1 MKKHKLTLLII
12 TMLVFLLCSCSQNS
26 PVLPS
31 DMALSGTWE
40 DLFKGLWTGLSD
52 NYVFWDLDDANGEW
66 DKVYEEFIPK
76 FRELGNINT
85 SDREATKKGTILL
98 FDSVKNLSD
107 GHFTMDAFGSSF
119 SPSDYRILKKEH
131 PELSDQKVLEIIYDY
146 YEKFVGKYRLPDDML
161 YEDSKSIMENTFSI
175 PLTTTLKKTDDFI
188 DNYGDLY
195 FNWRESSEEGE
206 PMTCNA
212 LNPKIQLRTPPYGE
226 AIMLYSSSHEFGSVT
241 TYDGEILDFTS
252 ADAYDDLEGSFPGE
266 AIYSYGPYYPV
277 SDLSWKDEDEDK
289 KQNLDSLFSD
299 WTLCLVLSVNPEY
312 DQTDKSFRK
321 GVNLK
326 MLALCGITK
335 ETDGSAMVDYT
346 ANTVYFISSG
356 FNFLP
361 LKDQAEMNQFLMDF
375 HKFKM
380 NENAA
385 GMILD
390 MRGNSGGYN
399 ADREI
404 LFGDMFREP
413 HLIGYQKNKTGAGR
427 LDLTQEFP
435 LYIYPEADF
444 FGNEFS
450 DIASKP
456 VVVIT
461 NTATASN
468 GEITVLM
475 VNSLPNGGQTGG
487 VTMGANGTLAGD
499 ILTHNSG
506 TFSVGNYIT
515 SVYTPYGNIRDTNH
529 VSYEGKGLTPDEGY
543 EENFNF
549 DAFFF
554 EGKDSRLGK
563 AFEWIKDHR

>member
-76 FRELGNINT
+76 FRELGNIDSET
-85 SDREATKKGTILL
+85 TKKGTILL

-131 PELSDQKVLEIIYDY
+131 PELSDQEVLEKIYDY
-146 YEKFVGKYRLPDDML
+146 YEKFDLLPADMV

-175 PLTTTLKKTDDFI
+175 PLTTTLVKAEDYIAEYDS
-188 DNYGDLY
+188 LY
-195 FNWRESSEEGE
+195 FNWRESEGKI
-206 PMTCNA
+206 TCNA
-212 LNPKIQLRTPPYGE
+212 LNPNIQLRTPPYGE
-226 AIMLYSSSHEFGSVT
+226 VIMLYSSSHEFGSVT
-241 TYDGEILDFTS
+241 TYDGTILHCTS
-252 ADAYDDLEGSFPGE
+252 AEAYNNPEVSFPGE
-266 AIYSYGPYYPV
+266 AIYSKGPYHPV
-277 SDLSWKDEDEDK
+277 SDLSWKGK
-289 KQNLDSLFSD
+289 VQKLDSLFSD

-312 DQTDKSFRK
+312 DQTDKVYRK

-326 MLALCGITK
+326 MLALSGITK
-335 ETDGSAMVDYT
+335 EPDGSDMVDFDYT

-356 FNFLP
+356 FNFFP
-361 LKDQAEMNQFLMDF
+361 LKDQSEMKQFLMDF

-487 VTMGANGTLAGD
+487 VTMGANGTLDGN
-499 ILTHNSG
+499 ILTYNSG
-506 TFSVGNYIT
+506 NFSVGNYIT

-529 VSYEGKGLTPDEGY
+529 VSYEGKGLTPDKGY
-543 EENFNF
+543 EENFNSA
-549 DAFFF
+549 AFSA
-554 EGKDSRLGK
+554 GTDSRLGK
-563 AFEWIKDHR
+563 AFEWIKDHS

>member
-76 FRELGNINT
+76 FRELGSIDT

-107 GHFTMDAFGSSF
+107 GHFTMNAFGSSF

-131 PELSDQKVLEIIYDY
+131 PELSDQKVLEILYDY
-146 YEKFVGKYRLPDDML
+146 YEKYVGEYTLPADML

-175 PLTTTLKKTDDFI
+175 PLTTTLVKAEDYI
-188 DNYGDLY
+188 DAYDSLY
-195 FNWRESSEEGE
+195 FNWGGVSEET
-206 PMTCNA
+206 MTCNA
-212 LNPKIQLRTPPYGE
+212 VNPNIQLRTPPYGE
-226 AIMLYSSSHEFGSVT
+226 AIMLYSSSHP
-241 TYDGEILDFTS
+241 
-252 ADAYDDLEGSFPGE
+252 EGS
-266 AIYSYGPYYPV
+266 SYGPYYPI
-277 SDLSWKDEDEDK
+277 SDLSWKGTEQKLDEI
-289 KQNLDSLFSD
+289 FSD

-312 DQTDKSFRK
+312 DRTKEVYKK

-346 ANTVYFISSG
+346 ANTVYFLSSG
-356 FNFLP
+356 FNFHP
-361 LKDQAEMNQFLMDF
+361 LKDQAEMKQFLMDF

-444 FGNEFS
+444 FGNKFS

-549 DAFFF
+549 DAFFA
-554 EGKDSRLGK
+554 GTDSRLGK

>member
-76 FRELGNINT
+76 FRELGSINT

-107 GHFTMDAFGSSF
+107 GHFTMNAFGSSF

-131 PELSDQKVLEIIYDY
+131 PELSDQDVLEKIYDY
-146 YEKFVGKYRLPDDML
+146 IPKFDLFPADML

-241 TYDGEILDFTS
+241 TYDGSIQDCTS
-252 ADAYDDLEGSFPGE
+252 DYAFDNPPAGSFQ
-266 AIYSYGPYYPV
+266 GPYYPV
-277 SDLSWKDEDEDK
+277 SDLSLEDTEQYWEGK
-289 KQNLDSLFSD
+289 EQKLDSLFSD
-299 WTLCLVLSVNPEY
+299 WTLCLVLIVSPEY
-312 DQTDKSFRK
+312 DQTDKVYRYKK

-326 MLALCGITK
+326 MLALSGITK
-335 ETDGSAMVDYT
+335 EETDGSAMVDYT

-361 LKDQAEMNQFLMDF
+361 LKDQAEMKQFLMDF

-461 NTATASN
+461 NTATVSN

-529 VSYEGKGLTPDEGY
+529 VSYEGKGLTPDKGY

-549 DAFFF
+549 DAFFA
-554 EGKDSRLGK
+554 GTDSRLGK

>member
-1 MKKHKLTLLII
+1 MKKHKLILLII

-31 DMALSGTWE
+31 DMAMSGTWE

-76 FRELGNINT
+76 FRELGSINT
-85 SDREATKKGTILL
+85 SNRKKGTILL

-131 PELSDQKVLEIIYDY
+131 PELSDQEVLEIIYDY
-146 YEKFVGKYRLPDDML
+146 IPKFEWLPADML

-175 PLTTTLKKTDDFI
+175 PLTTTLVKTEEFI
-188 DNYGDLY
+188 DKYGSLY
-195 FNWRESSEEGE
+195 FNWRSESGGT
-206 PMTCNA
+206 MKCNA

-226 AIMLYSSSHEFGSVT
+226 AIMLYSSSHKFGSVT
-241 TYDGEILDFTS
+241 TYDGRILDCTS
-252 ADAYDDLEGSFPGE
+252 AEAYNNPEVSFPE
-266 AIYSYGPYYPV
+266 EEIYSKGPYHPV

-289 KQNLDSLFSD
+289 KQKLDSLFSD

-312 DQTDKSFRK
+312 DQTDKVYRK

-326 MLALCGITK
+326 MLALSGITK

-356 FNFLP
+356 FNFFP
-361 LKDQAEMNQFLMDF
+361 LKDQSEMKQFLMDF

-487 VTMGANGTLAGD
+487 VTIGANGTLAGD
-499 ILTHNSG
+499 ILTYNSG
-506 TFSVGNYIT
+506 KFSVGKYIT

-529 VSYEGKGLTPDEGY
+529 VSYEGKGLTPDKGY
-543 EENFNF
+543 EENFNK
-549 DAFFF
+549 DAFF

>member
-12 TMLVFLLCSCSQNS
+12 TMLVFLLCSCSQYS

-76 FRELGNINT
+76 FRELGSINT
-85 SDREATKKGTILL
+85 SNRKKGTFLL

-107 GHFTMDAFGSSF
+107 GHFTMNAFGSSF
-119 SPSDYRILKKEH
+119 SPSEYRILKKEH
-131 PELSDQKVLEIIYDY
+131 PEISDQKVLEILYDY
-146 YEKFVGKYRLPDDML
+146 YEKFDWLPADML
-161 YEDSKSIMENTFSI
+161 YEDSKSIMEYTFSI
-175 PLTTTLKKTDDFI
+175 PLTTTLTTTLVNTEEFI
-188 DNYGDLY
+188 NKYRNLY
-195 FNWRESSEEGE
+195 FNWSSSG
-206 PMTCNA
+206 TCNA
-212 LNPKIQLRTPPYGE
+212 VNPTIQLRTPPYGE
-226 AIMLYSSSHEFGSVT
+226 AIMLYSSSHKFGSVT
-241 TYDGEILDFTS
+241 TYDGSIQDCTS
-252 ADAYDDLEGSFPGE
+252 DYAFDNPPAGSFQ
-266 AIYSYGPYYPV
+266 GPYYPV
-277 SDLSWKDEDEDK
+277 SDLSLEDTEQYWEGK
-289 KQNLDSLFSD
+289 EQKLDSLFSD

-356 FNFLP
+356 FNFFP
-361 LKDQAEMNQFLMDF
+361 LKDQAEMYQFLMDF

-399 ADREI
+399 VDREI

-456 VVVIT
+456 VVAIT
-461 NTATASN
+461 NTATVSN

-487 VTMGANGTLAGD
+487 VTMGANGTLNGD
-499 ILTHNSG
+499 ILSLNSG

-543 EENFNF
+543 EENFKF
-549 DAFFF
+549 DDFFA
-554 EGKDSRLGK
+554 GTDSRLGK
-563 AFEWIKDHR
+563 AFEWIKDHS

>member
-1 MKKHKLTLLII
+1 MKKHKLILLII

-31 DMALSGTWE
+31 DMAMSGTWE

-76 FRELGNINT
+76 FRELGSINT
-85 SDREATKKGTILL
+85 SNRKKGTILL

-107 GHFTMDAFGSSF
+107 GHFTMDAFGYSF
-119 SPSDYRILKKEH
+119 SPSEYRILKKEH
-131 PELSDQKVLEIIYDY
+131 PELSDQEVLEIIYDY
-146 YEKFVGKYRLPDDML
+146 YEKFDLLPADMF
-161 YEDSKSIMENTFSI
+161 YEDSKSIMEYTFSI
-175 PLTTTLKKTDDFI
+175 PLTTTLVKTADFI
-188 DNYGDLY
+188 AKYGSLY
-195 FNWRESSEEGE
+195 FKWDESGK
-206 PMTCNA
+206 CNA

-226 AIMLYSSSHEFGSVT
+226 AIILYSSSHEFGSVT
-241 TYDGEILDFTS
+241 TSDGSIQNCTS
-252 ADAYDDLEGSFPGE
+252 DDAFNNPPEGSFP
-266 AIYSYGPYYPV
+266 GPYYPV
-277 SDLSWKDEDEDK
+277 SDLSWEDEDK
-289 KQNLDSLFSD
+289 EQNLDNIFSD
-299 WTLCLVLSVNPEY
+299 WTLCLVLSASPEY
-312 DQTDKSFRK
+312 DQTDYKK

-326 MLALCGITK
+326 MLALSGITQ
-335 ETDGSAMVDYT
+335 ETDGSATMVDYT

-361 LKDQAEMNQFLMDF
+361 LKDQAEMKQFLMDF

-444 FGNEFS
+444 YGNEFS

-468 GEITVLM
+468 GEITVFM
-475 VNSLPNGGQTGG
+475 VKSLPNGGQTGG
-487 VTMGANGTLAGD
+487 VTIGANGTLAGD
-499 ILTHNSG
+499 ILTYNSG
-506 TFSVGNYIT
+506 KFSVGTYIT

-529 VSYEGKGLTPDEGY
+529 VSYEGKGLTPDKGY

-549 DAFFF
+549 DDFFD

>member
-76 FRELGNINT
+76 FRELGSINT

-107 GHFTMDAFGSSF
+107 GHFTMDAFGYSF
-119 SPSDYRILKKEH
+119 SPSEYRILKKEH
-131 PELSDQKVLEIIYDY
+131 PELSDQEVLEIIYKY
-146 YEKFVGKYRLPDDML
+146 YDKFDLLPADMV

-175 PLTTTLKKTDDFI
+175 PLTTTLEQTADYIDD
-188 DNYGDLY
+188 YSSLY
-195 FNWRESSEEGE
+195 FQWNESG
-206 PMTCNA
+206 TCNA
-212 LNPKIQLRTPPYGE
+212 LNPEIQLRTPAYGE
-226 AIMLYSSSHEFGSVT
+226 AIMLYSSSHKFGSVT
-241 TYDGEILDFTS
+241 TYDGEVLDFTS
-252 ADAYDDLEGSFPGE
+252 DDAEAYKHPEVSFPGK

-277 SDLSWKDEDEDK
+277 SDLSWEGKEQK
-289 KQNLDSLFSD
+289 LDSLFSD
-299 WTLCLVLSVNPEY
+299 WTLCLVLSVSPEY
-312 DQTDKSFRK
+312 DQTGYKK

-326 MLALCGITK
+326 MLALSGITK
-335 ETDGSAMVDYT
+335 ETDGSAINVDYT

-361 LKDQAEMNQFLMDF
+361 MKDQAEMKQFLMDF

-468 GEITVLM
+468 GEITVFM
-475 VNSLPNGGQTGG
+475 VKSLPNGGQTGG
-487 VTMGANGTLAGD
+487 VTIGANGTLAGD
-499 ILTHNSG
+499 ILTYNSG
-506 TFSVGNYIT
+506 KFSVGNYIT

-529 VSYEGKGLTPDEGY
+529 VSYEGKGLTPDKGY

-549 DAFFF
+549 DDFFD

>member
-76 FRELGNINT
+76 FRELGSINT
-85 SDREATKKGTILL
+85 SNRKKGTILL

-241 TYDGEILDFTS
+241 TYDGKILDFTS
-252 ADAYDDLEGSFPGE
+252 AEAYDNPPEGS
-266 AIYSYGPYYPV
+266 SYGPYYPV
-277 SDLSWKDEDEDK
+277 SDLSWEDEGK
-289 KQNLDSLFSD
+289 EQKLDNIFSD

-312 DQTDKSFRK
+312 DQTDKVFRK

-326 MLALCGITK
+326 MLALSGITK
-335 ETDGSAMVDYT
+335 ETDGRAMVDYT

-356 FNFLP
+356 FNFFP
-361 LKDQAEMNQFLMDF
+361 LKDQAEMKQFLMDF

-461 NTATASN
+461 NTATVSN

>member
-76 FRELGNINT
+76 FRELGSI
-85 SDREATKKGTILL
+85 DRESRREGTILL

-107 GHFTMDAFGSSF
+107 GHFTMNAFGSSF

-131 PELSDQKVLEIIYDY
+131 PELSDQEVLEKIYDY
-146 YEKFVGKYRLPDDML
+146 YETFDLLPADML

-175 PLTTTLKKTDDFI
+175 PLTTTLVKTEEFI
-188 DNYGDLY
+188 NKYGNLY
-195 FNWRESSEEGE
+195 FNWSGESGGT
-206 PMTCNA
+206 MTCNA
-212 LNPKIQLRTPPYGE
+212 VNPKIQLRTPPYGE
-226 AIMLYSSSHEFGSVT
+226 AINLYSSSHEFGSVT
-241 TYDGEILDFTS
+241 TYDGRILDFTS
-252 ADAYDDLEGSFPGE
+252 ADAYDNPPEDSFL
-266 AIYSYGPYYPV
+266 GPYYPV
-277 SDLSWKDEDEDK
+277 SDLSWEDK

-299 WTLCLVLSVNPEY
+299 WTLCLVLTVNPEY
-312 DQTDKSFRK
+312 DQTVYRK

-326 MLALCGITK
+326 MLALSGITK

-356 FNFLP
+356 FNFFP
-361 LKDQAEMNQFLMDF
+361 LKDQAEMKQFLMDF

-456 VVVIT
+456 VVAIT
-461 NTATASN
+461 NTATVSN

-499 ILTHNSG
+499 ILSYNSG
-506 TFSVGNYIT
+506 TFRVGNYIT
-515 SVYTPYGNIRDTNH
+515 SVYTPYGNIRDINH

-543 EENFNF
+543 EENFKF
-549 DAFFF
+549 DDFFA
-554 EGKDSRLGK
+554 GTDSRLGK

>member
-1 MKKHKLTLLII
+1 
-12 TMLVFLLCSCSQNS
+12 
-26 PVLPS
+26 
-31 DMALSGTWE
+31 
-40 DLFKGLWTGLSD
+40 
-52 NYVFWDLDDANGEW
+52 
-66 DKVYEEFIPK
+66 
-76 FRELGNINT
+76 
-85 SDREATKKGTILL
+85 
-98 FDSVKNLSD
+98 
-107 GHFTMDAFGSSF
+107 
-119 SPSDYRILKKEH
+119 
-131 PELSDQKVLEIIYDY
+131 
-146 YEKFVGKYRLPDDML
+146 
-161 YEDSKSIMENTFSI
+161 
-175 PLTTTLKKTDDFI
+175 
-188 DNYGDLY
+188 
-195 FNWRESSEEGE
+195 
-206 PMTCNA
+206 
-212 LNPKIQLRTPPYGE
+212 
-226 AIMLYSSSHEFGSVT
+226 
-241 TYDGEILDFTS
+241 
-252 ADAYDDLEGSFPGE
+252 
-266 AIYSYGPYYPV
+266 
-277 SDLSWKDEDEDK
+277 
-289 KQNLDSLFSD
+289 
-299 WTLCLVLSVNPEY
+299 
-312 DQTDKSFRK
+312 
-321 GVNLK
+321 
-326 MLALCGITK
+326 
-335 ETDGSAMVDYT
+335 MVDYT

-356 FNFLP
+356 FNFFP
-361 LKDQAEMNQFLMDF
+361 LKDQAEMKQFLMDF

-456 VVVIT
+456 VVAIT
-461 NTATASN
+461 NTATVSN

-529 VSYEGKGLTPDEGY
+529 VSYEGKGLTPDKGY

-549 DAFFF
+549 DAFFA
-554 EGKDSRLGK
+554 GKDSRLGK

>member
-76 FRELGNINT
+76 FRELGSINT

-107 GHFTMDAFGSSF
+107 GHFTMNAFGSSF
-119 SPSDYRILKKEH
+119 SPSEYRILKKEH
-131 PELSDQKVLEIIYDY
+131 PELSDQDVLEKIYDY
-146 YEKFVGKYRLPDDML
+146 IPKFDLLPADML

-175 PLTTTLKKTDDFI
+175 PLTTTLVKTEEFI
-188 DNYGDLY
+188 DKYGSLY
-195 FNWRESSEEGE
+195 FNWGGESGGT
-206 PMTCNA
+206 MTCNA
-212 LNPKIQLRTPPYGE
+212 VNPNIQLRTPPYGE

-289 KQNLDSLFSD
+289 KQNLDSLNSLFSD

-361 LKDQAEMNQFLMDF
+361 LKDQAEMYQFLMDF

-456 VVVIT
+456 VVAIT
-461 NTATASN
+461 NTATVSN

-487 VTMGANGTLAGD
+487 VTMGANGTLDGD
-499 ILTHNSG
+499 ILTFNSG
-506 TFSVGNYIT
+506 RFSVGNYIT

-529 VSYEGKGLTPDEGY
+529 VSYEGKGLTPDKGY

-549 DAFFF
+549 DAFFA
-554 EGKDSRLGK
+554 GTDSRLGK

>member
-76 FRELGNINT
+76 FRELGSIDT
-85 SDREATKKGTILL
+85 SDRDATKKGTILL

-146 YEKFVGKYRLPDDML
+146 YEKFFWLPDDML
-161 YEDSKSIMENTFSI
+161 YEDSKSIMESTFSI
-175 PLTTTLKKTDDFI
+175 PLTTTLVNTEEFI
-188 DNYGDLY
+188 NKYGKLY
-195 FNWRESSEEGE
+195 FNWSKSG
-206 PMTCNA
+206 TCNA
-212 LNPKIQLRTPPYGE
+212 VNPKIQLRTPPYGE

-241 TYDGEILDFTS
+241 TYDGRILDFTS
-252 ADAYDDLEGSFPGE
+252 AEEAEEAYKNPPEDSFL
-266 AIYSYGPYYPV
+266 GPYYPV

-361 LKDQAEMNQFLMDF
+361 LKDQAEMYQFLMDF

-385 GMILD
+385 GMIRD

-461 NTATASN
+461 NTATLSN

-529 VSYEGKGLTPDEGY
+529 VSYEGKGLTPDKGY

-549 DAFFF
+549 DAFFA
-554 EGKDSRLGK
+554 GTDSRLGK

>member
-31 DMALSGTWE
+31 DMAQSGTWE

-76 FRELGNINT
+76 FRELGSIDT

-107 GHFTMDAFGSSF
+107 GHFRMDAFGSSF

-241 TYDGEILDFTS
+241 TYDGSIQDCTS
-252 ADAYDDLEGSFPGE
+252 DYAFNNPPEGSFP
-266 AIYSYGPYYPV
+266 GPYYPV
-277 SDLSWKDEDEDK
+277 SDLSWEDK
-289 KQNLDSLFSD
+289 EQKLDSLFSD

-312 DQTDKSFRK
+312 DQTDKVFRK

-326 MLALCGITK
+326 MLALSGITK

-361 LKDQAEMNQFLMDF
+361 LKDQAEMKQFLMDF

-487 VTMGANGTLAGD
+487 VTMGANGTLDGN
-499 ILTHNSG
+499 ILTYNSG
-506 TFSVGNYIT
+506 KFSVGKYIT

-529 VSYEGKGLTPDEGY
+529 VSYEGKGLTPDKGY
-543 EENFNF
+543 EEDFNL
-549 DAFFF
+549 DDFF
-554 EGKDSRLGK
+554 EGTDSRLGK

>member
-76 FRELGNINT
+76 FRELGSINT
-85 SDREATKKGTILL
+85 SDSEATRKGTILL

-131 PELSDQKVLEIIYDY
+131 PDLSDQKVLEIIYDY
-146 YEKFVGKYRLPDDML
+146 YEKFDRLPADMV
-161 YEDSKSIMENTFSI
+161 YEDSKSIMEKTFSI
-175 PLTTTLKKTDDFI
+175 PLTTTLVKAEDYIAEYDS
-188 DNYGDLY
+188 LY
-195 FNWRESSEEGE
+195 FNWRESEGKI
-206 PMTCNA
+206 TCNA
-212 LNPKIQLRTPPYGE
+212 LNPNIQLRTPPYGE
-226 AIMLYSSSHEFGSVT
+226 AIMLYSSSHKFGSVT

-252 ADAYDDLEGSFPGE
+252 DDAEAYNNPAGSFPGK

-277 SDLSWKDEDEDK
+277 SDLSWKGK
-289 KQNLDSLFSD
+289 VQKLDSLFSD

-312 DQTDKSFRK
+312 DQTDKVYRK

-326 MLALCGITK
+326 MLALSGITK
-335 ETDGSAMVDYT
+335 EPDGSDMVDFDYT

-356 FNFLP
+356 FNFFP
-361 LKDQAEMNQFLMDF
+361 LKDQSEMKQFLMDF

-487 VTMGANGTLAGD
+487 VTIGANGTLDGN
-499 ILTHNSG
+499 ILTYNSG
-506 TFSVGNYIT
+506 KFSVGNYIT

-529 VSYEGKGLTPDEGY
+529 VSYEGKGLTPDKGY
-543 EENFNF
+543 EEDFNL
-549 DAFFF
+549 DAFSD
-554 EGKDSRLGK
+554 GKDSRLSK

>member
-76 FRELGNINT
+76 FRELGSINT

-107 GHFTMDAFGSSF
+107 GHFTIDAFGSSF

-131 PELSDQKVLEIIYDY
+131 PELSDQEALEILYDY
-146 YEKFVGKYRLPDDML
+146 YVNFDKFPADIF
-161 YEDSKSIMENTFSI
+161 YEDSKSIMEYTFSI
-175 PLTTTLKKTDDFI
+175 PLTTTLVKTEAFI
-188 DNYGDLY
+188 NEYGDLY
-195 FNWRESSEEGE
+195 FNWSGESGGA
-206 PMTCNA
+206 MTCNA
-212 LNPKIQLRTPPYGE
+212 LNPKIQRRTPPYGE

-361 LKDQAEMNQFLMDF
+361 LKDQAEMYQFLMDF

-390 MRGNSGGYN
+390 MRGNRGGYN

-450 DIASKP
+450 NIASKP

-461 NTATASN
+461 NTATVSN

-529 VSYEGKGLTPDEGY
+529 VSYEGKGLTPDKGY

-549 DAFFF
+549 DAFFA
-554 EGKDSRLGK
+554 GTDSRLGK
-563 AFEWIKDHR
+563 AFEWNKDHS

>member
-66 DKVYEEFIPK
+66 DKIYEEFIPK
-76 FRELGNINT
+76 FRELGNIDSET
-85 SDREATKKGTILL
+85 TKKGTILL

-119 SPSDYRILKKEH
+119 SPSEYRILKKEH

-146 YEKFVGKYRLPDDML
+146 YEKFFWLPDDML

-175 PLTTTLKKTDDFI
+175 PLTTTLEKTEEFI
-188 DNYGDLY
+188 DKYGSLY
-195 FNWRESSEEGE
+195 FNWDESGK
-206 PMTCNA
+206 CNA
-212 LNPKIQLRTPPYGE
+212 LNPKIQRRTPPYGE

-241 TYDGEILDFTS
+241 TYDGKILDFTS
-252 ADAYDDLEGSFPGE
+252 AEAYDNPEVSFPGE
-266 AIYSYGPYYPV
+266 AIYSKGPYYPV
-277 SDLSWKDEDEDK
+277 SDLSWEDEGK
-289 KQNLDSLFSD
+289 EQKLDSLFSD

-312 DQTDKSFRK
+312 DQTDKVFRK

-326 MLALCGITK
+326 MLALSGITK

-356 FNFLP
+356 FNFFP
-361 LKDQAEMNQFLMDF
+361 LKDQTEMKQFLMDF

-390 MRGNSGGYN
+390 MRGNRGGYN

-475 VNSLPNGGQTGG
+475 VNP
-487 VTMGANGTLAGD
+487 
-499 ILTHNSG
+499 
-506 TFSVGNYIT
+506 
-515 SVYTPYGNIRDTNH
+515 
-529 VSYEGKGLTPDEGY
+529 
-543 EENFNF
+543 
-549 DAFFF
+549 
-554 EGKDSRLGK
+554 
-563 AFEWIKDHR
+563 

>member
-31 DMALSGTWE
+31 DMAMSGTWE

-76 FRELGNINT
+76 FRELGSINT
-85 SDREATKKGTILL
+85 SNRKKGTILL

-107 GHFTMDAFGSSF
+107 GHFTMDAFGYSF
-119 SPSDYRILKKEH
+119 SPSEYRILKKEH

-146 YEKFVGKYRLPDDML
+146 YEKFDRLPADMV

-175 PLTTTLKKTDDFI
+175 PLTTTLVQTAGYIDDY
-188 DNYGDLY
+188 DSLY
-195 FNWRESSEEGE
+195 FKWDESGK
-206 PMTCNA
+206 CNA
-212 LNPKIQLRTPPYGE
+212 LNPKIQLRTPAYGE

-241 TYDGEILDFTS
+241 TSDGSIQNCTS
-252 ADAYDDLEGSFPGE
+252 DDAFNNPPEGSFP
-266 AIYSYGPYYPV
+266 GPYYPV
-277 SDLSWKDEDEDK
+277 SDLSWEGEE
-289 KQNLDSLFSD
+289 QNLDNIFSD
-299 WTLCLVLSVNPEY
+299 WTLCLVLSVSPEY
-312 DQTDKSFRK
+312 DQTGYKK

-326 MLALCGITK
+326 MLALSGITK
-335 ETDGSAMVDYT
+335 ETDGSANMVDYT

-361 LKDQAEMNQFLMDF
+361 LKDQAEMKQFLMDF

-390 MRGNSGGYN
+390 MRGNGGGYN

-444 FGNEFS
+444 YGNEFS

-468 GEITVLM
+468 GEITVFM
-475 VNSLPNGGQTGG
+475 VKSLPNGGQTGG
-487 VTMGANGTLAGD
+487 VTIGANGTLAGD
-499 ILTHNSG
+499 ILTYNSG
-506 TFSVGNYIT
+506 KFSVGKYIT

-529 VSYEGKGLTPDEGY
+529 VSYEGKGLTPDKGY

-549 DAFFF
+549 DAFFA
-554 EGKDSRLGK
+554 GTDSRLGK

>member
-76 FRELGNINT
+76 FRELGSIDT

-107 GHFTMDAFGSSF
+107 GHFTMNAFGSSF

-146 YEKFVGKYRLPDDML
+146 YEKFVGEYTLPDDML
-161 YEDSKSIMENTFSI
+161 YEDSKSIMEYTFSI
-175 PLTTTLKKTDDFI
+175 PLTTTLVKTEEFI
-188 DNYGDLY
+188 DKYGSLY
-195 FNWRESSEEGE
+195 FNWGGESGGT
-206 PMTCNA
+206 MTCNA
-212 LNPKIQLRTPPYGE
+212 VNPKIQLRTPPYGE
-226 AIMLYSSSHEFGSVT
+226 AIMLYSSSHKFGSVT
-241 TYDGEILDFTS
+241 TYDGRFLDCTS
-252 ADAYDDLEGSFPGE
+252 DDAFDNPPAGSFQ
-266 AIYSYGPYYPV
+266 GPYYPV
-277 SDLSWKDEDEDK
+277 SDLSLEDK
-289 KQNLDSLFSD
+289 EQYWEGKEQKLDSLFSD

-312 DQTDKSFRK
+312 DRTDKVFRK

-335 ETDGSAMVDYT
+335 EEPDENAMVDYT

-356 FNFLP
+356 FNFFP
-361 LKDQAEMNQFLMDF
+361 LKNQAEMYQFLMDF

-487 VTMGANGTLAGD
+487 VTIGANGTLDGN
-499 ILTHNSG
+499 ILTYNSG
-506 TFSVGNYIT
+506 KFSVGNYIT

-529 VSYEGKGLTPDEGY
+529 VSYEGKGLTPDKGY

-549 DAFFF
+549 DAFFA
-554 EGKDSRLGK
+554 GTDSRLGK

>member
-76 FRELGNINT
+76 FRELGSIDT
-85 SDREATKKGTILL
+85 SDRDTTKKGTILL

-107 GHFTMDAFGSSF
+107 GHFTMNAFGSSF

-131 PELSDQKVLEIIYDY
+131 PELSDQEVLEKIYDY
-146 YEKFVGKYRLPDDML
+146 YETFDLLPADML

-175 PLTTTLKKTDDFI
+175 PLTTALVKTEEFLDK
-188 DNYGDLY
+188 YGSLY
-195 FNWRESSEEGE
+195 FNWRESGE
-206 PMTCNA
+206 TMTCNA
-212 LNPKIQLRTPPYGE
+212 VNPKIQLRTPPYGE
-226 AIMLYSSSHEFGSVT
+226 AINLYSSSHEFGSVT
-241 TYDGEILDFTS
+241 TYDGKILDCTS
-252 ADAYDDLEGSFPGE
+252 AEAYNDPEVSFPGE
-266 AIYSYGPYYPV
+266 AIYSRGPYHPV
-277 SDLSWKDEDEDK
+277 SDLSWEDK

-299 WTLCLVLSVNPEY
+299 WTLCLVLTVNPEY

-326 MLALCGITK
+326 MLALSGITK

-356 FNFLP
+356 FNFFP
-361 LKDQAEMNQFLMDF
+361 LKDQAEMKQFLMDF

-380 NENAA
+380 NEKAA

-399 ADREI
+399 VDREM

-461 NTATASN
+461 NTATVSN

-487 VTMGANGTLAGD
+487 VTTGANGTLAGD

-529 VSYEGKGLTPDEGY
+529 VSYEGKGLTPDKGY

-549 DAFFF
+549 DAFFA
-554 EGKDSRLGK
+554 GTDSRLGK

>member
-76 FRELGNINT
+76 FRELGSINT

-107 GHFTMDAFGSSF
+107 GHFTMNAFGSSF

-131 PELSDQKVLEIIYDY
+131 PELSDQEVLERIYDY
-146 YEKFVGKYRLPDDML
+146 IPKFDLLPADML

-175 PLTTTLKKTDDFI
+175 PLTTTLTTTLVKTEEFI
-188 DNYGDLY
+188 NKYGNLY
-195 FNWRESSEEGE
+195 FNWSGESGGT
-206 PMTCNA
+206 MTCNA
-212 LNPKIQLRTPPYGE
+212 VNPNIQRRTPPYGE
-226 AIMLYSSSHEFGSVT
+226 AIILYSSSHKFGSVT
-241 TYDGEILDFTS
+241 TYDGRILDFTS
-252 ADAYDDLEGSFPGE
+252 AEEAEEAYKNPPEDSFL
-266 AIYSYGPYYPV
+266 GPYYPV
-277 SDLSWKDEDEDK
+277 SDLSWKDEDKEQK
-289 KQNLDSLFSD
+289 LDSLFSD
-299 WTLCLVLSVNPEY
+299 WTLCLVLIVSPEY
-312 DQTDKSFRK
+312 DQTDKVYRYKK

-326 MLALCGITK
+326 MLALSGITK
-335 ETDGSAMVDYT
+335 EETDGSAMVDYT

-356 FNFLP
+356 FNFFP
-361 LKDQAEMNQFLMDF
+361 LKDQAEMKQFLMDF

-461 NTATASN
+461 NTATVSN

-529 VSYEGKGLTPDEGY
+529 VSYEGKGLTPDKGY

-549 DAFFF
+549 DDFF
-554 EGKDSRLGK
+554 EGTDSRLGK
-563 AFEWIKDHR
+563 AFEWIKEHS

>member
-1 MKKHKLTLLII
+1 
-12 TMLVFLLCSCSQNS
+12 
-26 PVLPS
+26 
-31 DMALSGTWE
+31 
-40 DLFKGLWTGLSD
+40 
-52 NYVFWDLDDANGEW
+52 
-66 DKVYEEFIPK
+66 
-76 FRELGNINT
+76 
-85 SDREATKKGTILL
+85 
-98 FDSVKNLSD
+98 
-107 GHFTMDAFGSSF
+107 
-119 SPSDYRILKKEH
+119 
-131 PELSDQKVLEIIYDY
+131 
-146 YEKFVGKYRLPDDML
+146 
-161 YEDSKSIMENTFSI
+161 
-175 PLTTTLKKTDDFI
+175 
-188 DNYGDLY
+188 
-195 FNWRESSEEGE
+195 
-206 PMTCNA
+206 MTCNA
-212 LNPKIQLRTPPYGE
+212 VNPNIQRRTPPYGE
-226 AIMLYSSSHEFGSVT
+226 AIILYSSSHKFGSVT
-241 TYDGEILDFTS
+241 TYDGRILDFTS
-252 ADAYDDLEGSFPGE
+252 AEEAEEAYKNPPEDSFL
-266 AIYSYGPYYPV
+266 GPYYPV

-289 KQNLDSLFSD
+289 EQKLDSLFSD
-299 WTLCLVLSVNPEY
+299 WTLCLVLIVSPEY
-312 DQTDKSFRK
+312 DQTDKVYRYKK

-326 MLALCGITK
+326 MLALSGITK
-335 ETDGSAMVDYT
+335 EETDGSAMVDYT

-356 FNFLP
+356 FNFFP
-361 LKDQAEMNQFLMDF
+361 LKDQAEMYQFLMDF

-456 VVVIT
+456 VVAIT
-461 NTATASN
+461 NTATVSN

-487 VTMGANGTLAGD
+487 VTMGANGTLNGD
-499 ILTHNSG
+499 ILSLNSG

-529 VSYEGKGLTPDEGY
+529 VSYEGKGLTPDKGY
-543 EENFNF
+543 EENFNKV
-549 DAFFF
+549 DFFR
-554 EGKDSRLGK
+554 GIDSRLGK

>member
-31 DMALSGTWE
+31 DMAQSGTWE

-76 FRELGNINT
+76 FRELGSINT

-131 PELSDQKVLEIIYDY
+131 PELSDQEVLEKIYDY
-146 YEKFVGKYRLPDDML
+146 YETFDLLPADMF

-175 PLTTTLKKTDDFI
+175 PLTTTLVKTEEFI
-188 DNYGDLY
+188 DKYGSLY
-195 FNWRESSEEGE
+195 FNWGGESGGT
-206 PMTCNA
+206 MTCNA
-212 LNPKIQLRTPPYGE
+212 VNPNIQLRTPPYGE

-266 AIYSYGPYYPV
+266 AINSYGPYYPI
-277 SDLSWKDEDEDK
+277 SDLSWEDK
-289 KQNLDSLFSD
+289 EQNLDNLFSD

-312 DQTDKSFRK
+312 DQTDKVFRK

-326 MLALCGITK
+326 MLALSGITK

-356 FNFLP
+356 FNFYP
-361 LKDQAEMNQFLMDF
+361 LKDQAEMYQFLMDF

-390 MRGNSGGYN
+390 MRGNRGGYN

-461 NTATASN
+461 NTATLSN

-487 VTMGANGTLAGD
+487 VTIGANGTLAGD
-499 ILTHNSG
+499 ILTLNSG

-529 VSYEGKGLTPDEGY
+529 VSYEGKGLTPDKGY

-549 DAFFF
+549 DDFF
-554 EGKDSRLGK
+554 EGTDSRLGK

>member
-76 FRELGNINT
+76 FRELGSINT
-85 SDREATKKGTILL
+85 SNRKKGTILL

-107 GHFTMDAFGSSF
+107 GHFTMDAFGYSF
-119 SPSDYRILKKEH
+119 SPSEYRILKKEH
-131 PELSDQKVLEIIYDY
+131 PELSDQEVLEIIYKY
-146 YEKFVGKYRLPDDML
+146 YDKFDLLPADMF

-175 PLTTTLKKTDDFI
+175 PLTTTLEQTADYIDD
-188 DNYGDLY
+188 YSSLY
-195 FNWRESSEEGE
+195 FQWNESG
-206 PMTCNA
+206 TCNA

-226 AIMLYSSSHEFGSVT
+226 VIMLYSSSHEFGSVT
-241 TYDGEILDFTS
+241 TSDGRIQYCTS
-252 ADAYDDLEGSFPGE
+252 AGAYDNPPEGS
-266 AIYSYGPYYPV
+266 SYGPYYPV
-277 SDLSWKDEDEDK
+277 SDLSWEGEEQK
-289 KQNLDSLFSD
+289 LDNIFSD
-299 WTLCLVLSVNPEY
+299 WTLCLVLSVSPEY
-312 DQTDKSFRK
+312 DQTYKVYRK

-326 MLALCGITK
+326 MLALSGITK
-335 ETDGSAMVDYT
+335 ETDGRAIEVDYT

-356 FNFLP
+356 FNFYP
-361 LKDQAEMNQFLMDF
+361 LKDQAEMKQFLMDF

-380 NENAA
+380 NKNAA

-390 MRGNSGGYN
+390 MRGNGGGYN

-444 FGNEFS
+444 FGNDFS

-487 VTMGANGTLAGD
+487 VTIGANGTLAGD
-499 ILTHNSG
+499 ILTYNSG
-506 TFSVGNYIT
+506 KFSVGKYIT

-529 VSYEGKGLTPDEGY
+529 VSYEGIGLTPDKGY
-543 EENFNF
+543 EENFNR
-549 DAFFF
+549 DAFSL
-554 EGKDSRLGK
+554 GTDSRLGK

>member
-76 FRELGNINT
+76 FRELGSIDT
-85 SDREATKKGTILL
+85 SDRDTTKKGTILL

-107 GHFTMDAFGSSF
+107 GHFTMNAFGSSF

-131 PELSDQKVLEIIYDY
+131 PELSDQEVLEKIYDY
-146 YEKFVGKYRLPDDML
+146 YETFDLLPADML

-175 PLTTTLKKTDDFI
+175 PLTTALVKTEEFLDK
-188 DNYGDLY
+188 YGSLY
-195 FNWRESSEEGE
+195 FNWRESGE
-206 PMTCNA
+206 TMTCNA
-212 LNPKIQLRTPPYGE
+212 VNPKIQLRTPPYGE
-226 AIMLYSSSHEFGSVT
+226 AIMLYSSSHKFGSVT
-241 TYDGEILDFTS
+241 TYDGSIQDCTS
-252 ADAYDDLEGSFPGE
+252 DYAFDNPPAGSFQ
-266 AIYSYGPYYPV
+266 GPYYPV
-277 SDLSWKDEDEDK
+277 SDLSLEDTEQYWEGK
-289 KQNLDSLFSD
+289 EQKLDSLFSD

-312 DQTDKSFRK
+312 DRTKEVYKK

-335 ETDGSAMVDYT
+335 ETDGNAMVDYT

-356 FNFLP
+356 FNFFP
-361 LKDQAEMNQFLMDF
+361 LKDQAEMYQFLMDF

-456 VVVIT
+456 VVAIT
-461 NTATASN
+461 NTATVSN

-543 EENFNF
+543 EEDFNK
-549 DAFFF
+549 DDFF

>member
-76 FRELGNINT
+76 FRELGSID
-85 SDREATKKGTILL
+85 SESRREGTILL

-107 GHFTMDAFGSSF
+107 GHFTMNAFGSSF

-131 PELSDQKVLEIIYDY
+131 PELSDQEVLEKIYDY
-146 YEKFVGKYRLPDDML
+146 YETFDLLPADMF

-175 PLTTTLKKTDDFI
+175 PLTTTLVKTEEFI
-188 DNYGDLY
+188 EDYGDLY
-195 FNWRESSEEGE
+195 FNWREFGE
-206 PMTCNA
+206 TMTCNA
-212 LNPKIQLRTPPYGE
+212 VNPKIQRRTPPYGE

-241 TYDGEILDFTS
+241 TYDGRILDCTS
-252 ADAYDDLEGSFPGE
+252 DDAFDNPPAGSFP
-266 AIYSYGPYYPV
+266 GPYYPV
-277 SDLSWKDEDEDK
+277 SDLSWGDK
-289 KQNLDSLFSD
+289 KQYWEGKEQKLDSLFSD

-312 DQTDKSFRK
+312 DRTDKVFRK

-356 FNFLP
+356 FNFLT
-361 LKDQAEMNQFLMDF
+361 LKDQAEMYQFLMDF
-375 HKFKM
+375 HKLKM
-380 NENAA
+380 NEKAA

-487 VTMGANGTLAGD
+487 VTMGANGTLDGD
-499 ILTHNSG
+499 ILTFNSG
-506 TFSVGNYIT
+506 RFSVGNYIT

-529 VSYEGKGLTPDEGY
+529 VSYEGKGLTPDKGY

-549 DAFFF
+549 DDFF
-554 EGKDSRLGK
+554 EGTDSRLGK

>member
-12 TMLVFLLCSCSQNS
+12 TMLVFLLCSCSQYS

-76 FRELGNINT
+76 FRELGSIDT
-85 SDREATKKGTILL
+85 SDRDTTKKGTILL

-107 GHFTMDAFGSSF
+107 GHFTMNAFGSSF

-131 PELSDQKVLEIIYDY
+131 PELSDQEVLEKIYDY
-146 YEKFVGKYRLPDDML
+146 YETFDLLPADML

-175 PLTTTLKKTDDFI
+175 PLTTALVKTEEFLDK
-188 DNYGDLY
+188 YGSLY
-195 FNWRESSEEGE
+195 FNWRESGE
-206 PMTCNA
+206 TMTCNA
-212 LNPKIQLRTPPYGE
+212 VNPKIQLRTPPYGE
-226 AIMLYSSSHEFGSVT
+226 AINLYSSSHEFGSVT
-241 TYDGEILDFTS
+241 TYDGKILDCTS
-252 ADAYDDLEGSFPGE
+252 AEAYNDPEVSFPGE
-266 AIYSYGPYYPV
+266 AIYSRGPYHPV
-277 SDLSWKDEDEDK
+277 SDLSWEDK

-299 WTLCLVLSVNPEY
+299 WTLCLVLTVNPEY

-326 MLALCGITK
+326 MLALSGITNK

-356 FNFLP
+356 FNFFP
-361 LKDQAEMNQFLMDF
+361 LKDQAEMKQFLMDF

-456 VVVIT
+456 VVAIT
-461 NTATASN
+461 NTATVSN

-499 ILTHNSG
+499 ILTYNSG

-543 EENFNF
+543 EEDFNK
-549 DAFFF
+549 DDFF

-563 AFEWIKDHR
+563 AFKWIKDHR

>member
-1 MKKHKLTLLII
+1 
-12 TMLVFLLCSCSQNS
+12 
-26 PVLPS
+26 
-31 DMALSGTWE
+31 
-40 DLFKGLWTGLSD
+40 
-52 NYVFWDLDDANGEW
+52 
-66 DKVYEEFIPK
+66 
-76 FRELGNINT
+76 
-85 SDREATKKGTILL
+85 
-98 FDSVKNLSD
+98 
-107 GHFTMDAFGSSF
+107 
-119 SPSDYRILKKEH
+119 
-131 PELSDQKVLEIIYDY
+131 
-146 YEKFVGKYRLPDDML
+146 ML

-175 PLTTTLKKTDDFI
+175 PLTTTLKKTENFI
-188 DNYGDLY
+188 EDYGDLY
-195 FNWRESSEEGE
+195 FNWREPVGEG
-206 PMTCNA
+206 PMTCDA
-212 LNPKIQLRTPPYGE
+212 LNPKIQRRTPPYGE

-241 TYDGEILDFTS
+241 TYDGRFLDCTS
-252 ADAYDDLEGSFPGE
+252 DDAFDNPPAGSFQ
-266 AIYSYGPYYPV
+266 GPYYPV
-277 SDLSWKDEDEDK
+277 SDLSLEDK
-289 KQNLDSLFSD
+289 EQYWEGKEQKLDSLFSD

-312 DQTDKSFRK
+312 DRTDKVFRK
-321 GVNLK
+321 GVNPK

-356 FNFLP
+356 FNFFP
-361 LKDQAEMNQFLMDF
+361 LKDQAEMYQFLMDF

-456 VVVIT
+456 VVAIT
-461 NTATASN
+461 NTATVSN

-487 VTMGANGTLAGD
+487 VTIGANGTLDGN

-506 TFSVGNYIT
+506 MFSVGNYIT

-543 EENFNF
+543 EENFYF
-549 DAFFF
+549 DDFFA
-554 EGKDSRLGK
+554 GTDSRLGK

>member
-76 FRELGNINT
+76 FRELGSIDT
-85 SDREATKKGTILL
+85 SDRDTTKKGTILL

-107 GHFTMDAFGSSF
+107 GHFTMNAFGSSF

-131 PELSDQKVLEIIYDY
+131 PELSDQEVLEKIYDY
-146 YEKFVGKYRLPDDML
+146 YETFDLLPADML

-175 PLTTTLKKTDDFI
+175 PLTTALVKTEEFLDK
-188 DNYGDLY
+188 YGSLY
-195 FNWRESSEEGE
+195 FNWRESGE
-206 PMTCNA
+206 TMTCNA
-212 LNPKIQLRTPPYGE
+212 VNPKIQLRTPPYGE
-226 AIMLYSSSHEFGSVT
+226 AINLYSSSHEFGSVT
-241 TYDGEILDFTS
+241 TYDGKILDCTS
-252 ADAYDDLEGSFPGE
+252 AEAYNDPEVSFPGE
-266 AIYSYGPYYPV
+266 AIYSRGPYHPV
-277 SDLSWKDEDEDK
+277 SDLSWEDK

-299 WTLCLVLSVNPEY
+299 WTLCLVLTVNPEY

-326 MLALCGITK
+326 MLALSGITNK

-356 FNFLP
+356 FNFFP
-361 LKDQAEMNQFLMDF
+361 LKDQAEMKQFLMDF

-461 NTATASN
+461 NTATVSN

-543 EENFNF
+543 EENFNY
-549 DAFFF
+549 DDFFF
-554 EGKDSRLGK
+554 AGTDSRLGK
-563 AFEWIKDHR
+563 AFEWIKEHS

>member
-76 FRELGNINT
+76 FRELGSIDT

-107 GHFTMDAFGSSF
+107 GHFTMNAFGSSF

-131 PELSDQKVLEIIYDY
+131 PELSDQEVLEKIYDY
-146 YEKFVGKYRLPDDML
+146 YETFDLLPADML

-175 PLTTTLKKTDDFI
+175 PLTTALVKTEEFLDK
-188 DNYGDLY
+188 YGSLY
-195 FNWRESSEEGE
+195 FNWRESGE
-206 PMTCNA
+206 TMTCNA
-212 LNPKIQLRTPPYGE
+212 VNPKIQLRTPPYGE
-226 AIMLYSSSHEFGSVT
+226 AINLYSSSHEFGSVT
-241 TYDGEILDFTS
+241 TYDGKILDCTS
-252 ADAYDDLEGSFPGE
+252 AEAYNDPEVSFPGE
-266 AIYSYGPYYPV
+266 AIYSRGPYHPV
-277 SDLSWKDEDEDK
+277 SDLSWEDK

-312 DQTDKSFRK
+312 DQTDKVFRK
-321 GVNLK
+321 GVNMK
-326 MLALCGITK
+326 MLALSGITNE

-356 FNFLP
+356 FNFFP
-361 LKDQAEMNQFLMDF
+361 LKDQAEMKQFLMDF

-399 ADREI
+399 VDREI

-456 VVVIT
+456 VVAIT
-461 NTATASN
+461 NTATVSN

-487 VTMGANGTLAGD
+487 VTIGANGTLAGD

-529 VSYEGKGLTPDEGY
+529 VSYEGKGLTPDKGY
-543 EENFNF
+543 EENFNSYDF
-549 DAFFF
+549 LFR
-554 EGKDSRLGK
+554 GIDSRLGK

>member
-76 FRELGNINT
+76 FRELGSIDT
-85 SDREATKKGTILL
+85 SNRKKGTILL

-107 GHFTMDAFGSSF
+107 GHFTMNAFGSSF

-131 PELSDQKVLEIIYDY
+131 PDLSDQEVLEIIYDY
-146 YEKFVGKYRLPDDML
+146 YETFDLLPADML

-175 PLTTTLKKTDDFI
+175 PLTTTLVKTEEFI
-188 DNYGDLY
+188 NKYGNLY
-195 FNWRESSEEGE
+195 FNWSGESGGT
-206 PMTCNA
+206 MTCNA
-212 LNPKIQLRTPPYGE
+212 VNPNIQRRTPPYGE
-226 AIMLYSSSHEFGSVT
+226 AIILYSSSHKFGSVT
-241 TYDGEILDFTS
+241 TYDGRILDFTS
-252 ADAYDDLEGSFPGE
+252 AEEAEEAYKNPPEDSFL
-266 AIYSYGPYYPV
+266 GPYYPV
-277 SDLSWKDEDEDK
+277 SDLSWKDVDEDK
-289 KQNLDSLFSD
+289 EQKLDSLFSD
-299 WTLCLVLSVNPEY
+299 WTLCLVLIVSPEY
-312 DQTDKSFRK
+312 DQTDEVYKYKR
-321 GVNLK
+321 GVNPK

-335 ETDGSAMVDYT
+335 ETDGSAMVDYYT

-356 FNFLP
+356 FNFFP
-361 LKDQAEMNQFLMDF
+361 LKDPAEMYQFLMDF

-461 NTATASN
+461 NTATVSN

-549 DAFFF
+549 DAFFA
-554 EGKDSRLGK
+554 GTDSRLGK

>member
-76 FRELGNINT
+76 FRELGSIDT

-107 GHFTMDAFGSSF
+107 GHFTIDAFGSSF

-131 PELSDQKVLEIIYDY
+131 PDLSDQEVLEIIYDY
-146 YEKFVGKYRLPDDML
+146 YYNLDLFPADML
-161 YEDSKSIMENTFSI
+161 YEHSKSILENTFSI
-175 PLTTTLKKTDDFI
+175 PLTTALEKTEKFI
-188 DNYGDLY
+188 EDYGDLY
-195 FNWRESSEEGE
+195 FNWRESDEEEGKII
-206 PMTCNA
+206 CDA
-212 LNPKIQLRTPPYGE
+212 LNPKIQRRTPPYGE

-241 TYDGEILDFTS
+241 TYDGSIQDCTS
-252 ADAYDDLEGSFPGE
+252 DYAFDNPPAGSFQ
-266 AIYSYGPYYPV
+266 GPYYPV
-277 SDLSWKDEDEDK
+277 SDLSLEDK
-289 KQNLDSLFSD
+289 EQYWKGKEQKLDDLFSD

-312 DQTDKSFRK
+312 DRTDKVFRK
-321 GVNLK
+321 GVNPK

-335 ETDGSAMVDYT
+335 ETDGNAMVDYT

-356 FNFLP
+356 FNFFP
-361 LKDQAEMNQFLMDF
+361 LKDQAEMYQFLMDF

-456 VVVIT
+456 VVAIT
-461 NTATASN
+461 NTATVSN

-487 VTMGANGTLAGD
+487 VTMGANGTLDGN

-506 TFSVGNYIT
+506 IFSVGNYIT

-543 EENFNF
+543 EENFKF
-549 DAFFF
+549 DDFFA
-554 EGKDSRLGK
+554 GTDSRLGK
-563 AFEWIKDHR
+563 AFKWIKDHR

>member
-1 MKKHKLTLLII
+1 
-12 TMLVFLLCSCSQNS
+12 
-26 PVLPS
+26 
-31 DMALSGTWE
+31 
-40 DLFKGLWTGLSD
+40 
-52 NYVFWDLDDANGEW
+52 
-66 DKVYEEFIPK
+66 
-76 FRELGNINT
+76 
-85 SDREATKKGTILL
+85 
-98 FDSVKNLSD
+98 
-107 GHFTMDAFGSSF
+107 
-119 SPSDYRILKKEH
+119 
-131 PELSDQKVLEIIYDY
+131 
-146 YEKFVGKYRLPDDML
+146 
-161 YEDSKSIMENTFSI
+161 
-175 PLTTTLKKTDDFI
+175 
-188 DNYGDLY
+188 
-195 FNWRESSEEGE
+195 
-206 PMTCNA
+206 MTCNA
-212 LNPKIQLRTPPYGE
+212 VNPKIQLRTPPYGE
-226 AIMLYSSSHEFGSVT
+226 AINLYSSSHEFGSVT
-241 TYDGEILDFTS
+241 TYDGKILDCTS
-252 ADAYDDLEGSFPGE
+252 AEAYNDPEVSFPGE
-266 AIYSYGPYYPV
+266 AIHSRGPCHPLSV
-277 SDLSWKDEDEDK
+277 LSWKEK

-299 WTLCLVLSVNPEY
+299 WTLCLVLTVNPEY
-312 DQTDKSFRK
+312 DQTVKSFRK

-326 MLALCGITK
+326 MLALSGITNK

-356 FNFLP
+356 FNFFP
-361 LKDQAEMNQFLMDF
+361 LKDQAEMYQFLMDF

-399 ADREI
+399 VDREI

-456 VVVIT
+456 VVAIT
-461 NTATASN
+461 NTATVSN

-487 VTMGANGTLAGD
+487 VTTGANGTLAGD

-543 EENFNF
+543 EENFKF
-549 DAFFF
+549 DDFFA
-554 EGKDSRLGK
+554 GTDSRLGK
-563 AFEWIKDHR
+563 AFDWIKDHRP

>member
-12 TMLVFLLCSCSQNS
+12 TMLVFLLCSCSLNS

-76 FRELGNINT
+76 FRELGSINT
-85 SDREATKKGTILL
+85 SNRKKGTILL

-107 GHFTMDAFGSSF
+107 GHFTMDAFGYSF

-131 PELSDQKVLEIIYDY
+131 PELSDQEVLEKIYNF
-146 YEKFVGKYRLPDDML
+146 EKFYYLPDDML

-175 PLTTTLKKTDDFI
+175 PLTTTLEQTAAYI
-188 DNYGDLY
+188 DYYSSLY
-195 FNWRESSEEGE
+195 FQWNESG
-206 PMTCNA
+206 TCNA

-226 AIMLYSSSHEFGSVT
+226 VIMLYSSSHEFGSVT
-241 TYDGEILDFTS
+241 TSDGRILDFTDDGRILDFTS
-252 ADAYDDLEGSFPGE
+252 GEAYDNPPAGSFP
-266 AIYSYGPYYPV
+266 GPYYPV
-277 SDLSWKDEDEDK
+277 SDLSWEYEDK
-289 KQNLDSLFSD
+289 EQKLDSLFSE
-299 WTLCLVLSVNPEY
+299 WTLCLVLSVSPEY
-312 DQTDKSFRK
+312 DQTVYRK

-326 MLALCGITK
+326 MLALSGITK
-335 ETDGSAMVDYT
+335 EPDGSDMVDFDYT

-356 FNFLP
+356 FNFFP
-361 LKDQAEMNQFLMDF
+361 LKDQSEMKQFLMDF

-390 MRGNSGGYN
+390 MRGNGGGYN

-444 FGNEFS
+444 YGNEFS

-487 VTMGANGTLAGD
+487 VTIGANGTLAGD
-499 ILTHNSG
+499 ILTYNSG
-506 TFSVGNYIT
+506 KFSVGKYIT

-529 VSYEGKGLTPDEGY
+529 VSYEGKGLTPDKGY

-549 DAFFF
+549 DAFF
-554 EGKDSRLGK
+554 EGKDPRLVK
-563 AFEWIKDHR
+563 AFEWIKDHS

>member
-76 FRELGNINT
+76 FRELGSIDT

-107 GHFTMDAFGSSF
+107 GHFTMNAFGSSF

-131 PELSDQKVLEIIYDY
+131 PELSDQEVLEIIYDY

-161 YEDSKSIMENTFSI
+161 YEDSKSIMEYTFSI
-175 PLTTTLKKTDDFI
+175 PLTTTLVKAEDYITEYDP
-188 DNYGDLY
+188 LY
-195 FNWRESSEEGE
+195 FNWRESDEEEGKIICD
-206 PMTCNA
+206 T
-212 LNPKIQLRTPPYGE
+212 LNPNIQLRTPPYGE

-241 TYDGEILDFTS
+241 TYDGRFLDCTS
-252 ADAYDDLEGSFPGE
+252 DDAFDNPPAGSFQ
-266 AIYSYGPYYPV
+266 GPYYPV
-277 SDLSWKDEDEDK
+277 SDLSLEDNEQYWKGKEQK
-289 KQNLDSLFSD
+289 LDSLFSD
-299 WTLCLVLSVNPEY
+299 WTLCLVLTVNPEY
-312 DQTDKSFRK
+312 DQTDKVFRK

-335 ETDGSAMVDYT
+335 EEPDENAMVDYT

-356 FNFLP
+356 FNFFP
-361 LKDQAEMNQFLMDF
+361 LKDQAEMYQFLMDF

-399 ADREI
+399 VDREI

-461 NTATASN
+461 NTATVSN

-529 VSYEGKGLTPDEGY
+529 VSYEGKGLTPDKGY
-543 EENFNF
+543 EENFNSA
-549 DAFFF
+549 AFSA
-554 EGKDSRLGK
+554 GTDSRLGK
-563 AFEWIKDHR
+563 AFKWIKDHR

>member
-76 FRELGNINT
+76 FRELGSINT

-107 GHFTMDAFGSSF
+107 GHFTMNAFGSSF

-131 PELSDQKVLEIIYDY
+131 PNLSDQEVFEIIYAY
-146 YEKFVGKYRLPDDML
+146 YVNLDESVLDEFPADMF
-161 YEDSKSIMENTFSI
+161 YEDSKSIMEYTFSI
-175 PLTTTLKKTDDFI
+175 PLTTTLTTTLVNTEEFNNK
-188 DNYGDLY
+188 YGKLY
-195 FNWRESSEEGE
+195 FNWRVDSEGT
-206 PMTCNA
+206 MTCNA
-212 LNPKIQLRTPPYGE
+212 LNPNIQLRTPPYGE

-241 TYDGEILDFTS
+241 TYDGRILDCTS
-252 ADAYDDLEGSFPGE
+252 DDAFDNPPAGSFQ
-266 AIYSYGPYYPV
+266 GPYYPV

-289 KQNLDSLFSD
+289 EQNLDSLFSD
-299 WTLCLVLSVNPEY
+299 WTLCLVLSVSPEY
-312 DQTDKSFRK
+312 DQTVYRK

-326 MLALCGITK
+326 MLALSGITK

-356 FNFLP
+356 FNFFP
-361 LKDQAEMNQFLMDF
+361 LKDQAEMYQFLMDF

-456 VVVIT
+456 VVAIT
-461 NTATASN
+461 NTATVSN

-543 EENFNF
+543 EEDFNK
-549 DAFFF
+549 DAFLA
-554 EGKDSRLGK
+554 GTDSRLGK
-563 AFEWIKDHR
+563 AFEWIKNHR

>member
-76 FRELGNINT
+76 FRELGSIDT

-107 GHFTMDAFGSSF
+107 GHFTMNAFGSSF

-131 PELSDQKVLEIIYDY
+131 PELSDQDVLEKIYDY
-146 YEKFVGKYRLPDDML
+146 IPKFDLLPADML
-161 YEDSKSIMENTFSI
+161 YEDSKSIMENTFSV
-175 PLTTTLKKTDDFI
+175 PLTTTLTTTLVKTEEFI
-188 DNYGDLY
+188 NKYGNLY
-195 FNWRESSEEGE
+195 FNWSGESGGT
-206 PMTCNA
+206 MTCNA
-212 LNPKIQLRTPPYGE
+212 VNPKIQLRTPPYGE
-226 AIMLYSSSHEFGSVT
+226 AIMLYSSSHKFGSVT
-241 TYDGEILDFTS
+241 TYDGSIQDCTS
-252 ADAYDDLEGSFPGE
+252 DYAFDNPPAGSFQ
-266 AIYSYGPYYPV
+266 GPYYPV
-277 SDLSWKDEDEDK
+277 SDLSLEDTEQYWEGK
-289 KQNLDSLFSD
+289 EQKLDSLFSD

-312 DQTDKSFRK
+312 DQTNKDFRR
-321 GVNLK
+321 GVNPK
-326 MLALCGITK
+326 MLALSGITK

-356 FNFLP
+356 FNFFP
-361 LKDQAEMNQFLMDF
+361 LKDQAEMYQFLMDF

-461 NTATASN
+461 NTATVSN

-529 VSYEGKGLTPDEGY
+529 VSYEGKGLTPDKGY

-549 DAFFF
+549 DAFFA
-554 EGKDSRLGK
+554 GTDSRLGK

>member
-1 MKKHKLTLLII
+1 MKKHTLTLLII

-76 FRELGNINT
+76 FRELGSIDT

-107 GHFTMDAFGSSF
+107 GHFTMNAFGSSF

-131 PELSDQKVLEIIYDY
+131 PELSDQEVLEKIYDY
-146 YEKFVGKYRLPDDML
+146 YEKFDLLPADML
-161 YEDSKSIMENTFSI
+161 YEDSKSIMEYTFSI
-175 PLTTTLKKTDDFI
+175 PLTTTLVKTADFI
-188 DNYGDLY
+188 AKYGSLY
-195 FNWRESSEEGE
+195 FKWDESGK
-206 PMTCNA
+206 CNA

-226 AIMLYSSSHEFGSVT
+226 AIMLYSSSHKYGSVT
-241 TYDGEILDFTS
+241 TYDGKILDFTS
-252 ADAYDDLEGSFPGE
+252 TEAFDNYEVSFPGE
-266 AIYSYGPYYPV
+266 AIGPYYPV
-277 SDLSWKDEDEDK
+277 SDLSWEDK
-289 KQNLDSLFSD
+289 EQNLDSLFSD

-312 DQTDKSFRK
+312 DQTDKVFRK

-326 MLALCGITK
+326 MLALSGITK

-356 FNFLP
+356 FNFFP
-361 LKDQAEMNQFLMDF
+361 LKDQAEMYQFLMDF

-499 ILTHNSG
+499 ILTLNSG

-543 EENFNF
+543 EINFNK
-549 DAFFF
+549 DDFF

-563 AFEWIKDHR
+563 GFKWIKDHR

>member
-76 FRELGNINT
+76 FRELGSINT
-85 SDREATKKGTILL
+85 SNRKKGTILL

-107 GHFTMDAFGSSF
+107 GHFTMNAFGSSF

-131 PELSDQKVLEIIYDY
+131 PELSDQEVLEKIYDY
-146 YEKFVGKYRLPDDML
+146 IPLFDLLPADML

-175 PLTTTLKKTDDFI
+175 PLTTTLTTTLVKTEEFI
-188 DNYGDLY
+188 NKYGNLY
-195 FNWRESSEEGE
+195 FNWSGESGGT
-206 PMTCNA
+206 MTCNA
-212 LNPKIQLRTPPYGE
+212 VNPNIQRRTPPYGE
-226 AIMLYSSSHEFGSVT
+226 AIILYSSSHKFGSVT
-241 TYDGEILDFTS
+241 TYDGRILDFTS
-252 ADAYDDLEGSFPGE
+252 AEEAEEAYKNPPEDSFL
-266 AIYSYGPYYPV
+266 GPYYPV
-277 SDLSWKDEDEDK
+277 SDLSWKDEDKEQK
-289 KQNLDSLFSD
+289 LDSLFSD
-299 WTLCLVLSVNPEY
+299 WTLCLVLIVSPEY
-312 DQTDKSFRK
+312 DQTDKVYRYKK

-326 MLALCGITK
+326 MLALSGITK
-335 ETDGSAMVDYT
+335 EETDGSAMVDYT

-356 FNFLP
+356 FNFFP
-361 LKDQAEMNQFLMDF
+361 LKDQAEMYQFLMDF

-456 VVVIT
+456 VVAIT
-461 NTATASN
+461 NTATVSN

-549 DAFFF
+549 DAFFA
-554 EGKDSRLGK
+554 GTDSRLGK
-563 AFEWIKDHR
+563 AFEWIKEHS

>member
-12 TMLVFLLCSCSQNS
+12 TMLVFLLCSCSQYS

-76 FRELGNINT
+76 FRELGSINT

-107 GHFTMDAFGSSF
+107 GHFTMNAFGSSF

-131 PELSDQKVLEIIYDY
+131 PELSDQKVLEILYDY
-146 YEKFVGKYRLPDDML
+146 YYNLDLFPADML

-175 PLTTTLKKTDDFI
+175 PLTTTLVKTEEFI
-188 DNYGDLY
+188 DKYGSLY
-195 FNWRESSEEGE
+195 FNWGGESGGT
-206 PMTCNA
+206 MTCNA
-212 LNPKIQLRTPPYGE
+212 VNPNIQLRTPPYGE

-241 TYDGEILDFTS
+241 TYDGSIQNCTS
-252 ADAYDDLEGSFPGE
+252 DDAFDNPPAGSFQ
-266 AIYSYGPYYPV
+266 GPYYPV
-277 SDLSWKDEDEDK
+277 SDLSLEDK
-289 KQNLDSLFSD
+289 EQYWEGKKQKLDDIFSD

-312 DQTDKSFRK
+312 DRTDKVFRK

-356 FNFLP
+356 FNFFP
-361 LKDQAEMNQFLMDF
+361 LKDQAEMYQFLMDF

-461 NTATASN
+461 NTATVSN

-487 VTMGANGTLAGD
+487 VTMGANGTLDGD
-499 ILTHNSG
+499 ILTFNSG
-506 TFSVGNYIT
+506 IFRVGNYIT

-529 VSYEGKGLTPDEGY
+529 VSYEGIGLTPDEGY
-543 EENFNF
+543 EEKFNSE
-549 DAFFF
+549 AFST
-554 EGKDSRLGK
+554 GTDSRLGK